1 MFFLNICN
9 SKCQFCLVNYFTSKF
24 NFHVMYILTPSNG
37 ITAAI
42 IDQLSQKVLSD
53 KNSSSVSEDDE
64 ETKWRR

>member
-1 MFFLNICN
+1 
-9 SKCQFCLVNYFTSKF
+9 
-24 NFHVMYILTPSNG
+24 MYILTPSNG